1 MQVSDH
7 AIRRYRERV
16 SPVDDD
22 TARAAMMAHER
33 AVRIAAEFGCATV
46 KLGNGVRLKLK
57 GDVVTTVF
65 GNGKGDGRESG
76 AFFEDDVP
84 SPSHAARGPRPLPAG
99 EREEGG
105 RAWR

>member
-1 MQVSDH
+1 MSDH

-22 TARAAMMAHER
+22 TARAAMMAHEP
-33 AVRIAAEFGCATV
+33 AVRIAADFGCETV

-65 GNGKGDGRESG
+65 GNGKQAGRG
-76 AFFEDDVP
+76 APIPPFAE
-84 SPSHAARGPRPLPAG
+84 
-99 EREEGG
+99 
-105 RAWR
+105 AWR